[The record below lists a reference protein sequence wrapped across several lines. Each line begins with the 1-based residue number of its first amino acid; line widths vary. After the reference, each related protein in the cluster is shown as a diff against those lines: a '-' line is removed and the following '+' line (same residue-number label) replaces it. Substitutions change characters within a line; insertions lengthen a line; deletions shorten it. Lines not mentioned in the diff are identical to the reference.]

1 MACGTWDETLLVRWP
16 HGTRIRPADFKSTTL
31 GMLKL
36 GIPKVPDPNHGGFD
50 SIRQSPHD
58 RSSSAVIW
66 VVASGYFESATPLS
80 QPPTMGSRALS
91 NAGPK
96 QQTMQFHEVAFI
108 TSHARDVM
116 YRCQGRITDVLTDI
130 MCTGSSSL
138 SHG

>member
-66 VVASGYFESATPLS
+66 VVASGYFESATHHGQQGIVKRRPETADHAI
-80 QPPTMGSRALS
+80 PRGGFHHISR
-91 NAGPK
+91 
-96 QQTMQFHEVAFI
+96 T
-108 TSHARDVM
+108 
-116 YRCQGRITDVLTDI
+116 
-130 MCTGSSSL
+130 
-138 SHG
+138 